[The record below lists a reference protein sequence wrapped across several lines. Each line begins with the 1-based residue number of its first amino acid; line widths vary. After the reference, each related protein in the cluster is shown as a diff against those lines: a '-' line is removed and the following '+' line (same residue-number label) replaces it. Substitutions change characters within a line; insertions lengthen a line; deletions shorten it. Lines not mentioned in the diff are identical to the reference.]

1 MSPEG
6 CQGFPAKRLSLA
18 SELMGVFAGGDGR
31 GGWKVP
37 QPGGPRGQFRNKE
50 MQNSLSRSLI
60 ESLRGHWSP
69 STSLSS
75 RALSTSLSLG
85 PGWPSGRLPTPGK
98 YSWKL
103 LPFHQ
108 DRVWGLSSASGLLS
122 MQSWRPPGRSLL
134 PTVSCRPRV
143 SNLRSPNKACNP
155 MASLVNPVKRSK
167 NECQTCSNCPYK

>member
-1 MSPEG
+1 MSSNFIFKPP
-6 CQGFPAKRLSLA
+6 CWLDHNRLSA
-18 SELMGVFAGGDGR
+18 
-31 GGWKVP
+31 
-37 QPGGPRGQFRNKE
+37 PGGHLGKHKDQLH
-50 MQNSLSRSLI
+50 SLVHCTHLFI
-60 ESLRGHWSP
+60 P

-85 PGWPSGRLPTPGK
+85 PGWPSGRLPPRPGK
-98 YSWKL
+98 SSWKL

-134 PTVSCRPRV
+134 PTVSCHPRV